1 VQQRSPGRSLF
12 EPPVRLRCPPA
23 LRFSAFPHPG
33 APLSL
38 SRSSQDLHFAGLRAS
53 SSPYPHPGAPLSL
66 SRSSQ
71 DLHFAGLRASLSPYP
86 HPGAPLSLSRS
97 SQDLHFAGLR
107 ASSSPYHSARVAAT
121 RVLVGLVCLTPTGAF
136 SGMLSATS
144 AVLCDESRWRW
155 DWYCDDQRLTLRR
168 SVGPHLLA
176 LPLSPAPNPPQ
187 PASH

>member
-1 VQQRSPGRSLF
+1 MYSGVQRSPGRSLF

-53 SSPYPHPGAPLSL
+53 SSPY
-66 SRSSQ
+66 
-71 DLHFAGLRASLSPYP
+71 
-86 HPGAPLSLSRS
+86 
-97 SQDLHFAGLR
+97 
-107 ASSSPYHSARVAAT
+107 HSARVAAT
-121 RVLVGLVCLTPTGAF
+121 RVLVGMVCLTPTGAF